1 MTVIEHH
8 RLPRQLLH
16 NHFFQEASHIRGL
29 LGIRGRRR
37 IGQKVPN
44 VRGRKRKGLITRCI
58 TTPERLDLTSRRQT
72 NPRQCMLR
80 IPGLLGSSFFFI
92 NSWRGGKVAFSNGNF
107 YSTYRGPATAQDP
120 RPENHDLGTR
130 REERGFVLVFPY
142 DAKSRRGKGG
152 GAVQAKETCY
162 FPFSFY
168 YFLCTPRLLFFC
180 LPTIQGSGGRSIMY
194 NNVLVIFPSRLRLRD
209 SIVFAL
215 DSARVYM
222 QYAVP
227 V

>member
-16 NHFFQEASHIRGL
+16 NHFFREASHIREL

-37 IGQKVPN
+37 IGQEVPN
-44 VRGRKRKGLITRCI
+44 VRGRKRNGLITRCI

-80 IPGLLGSSFFFI
+80 IPGLLGSSFFFYKFMAGWESCI
-92 NSWRGGKVAFSNGNF
+92 FKWEFLFKVQGACH
-107 YSTYRGPATAQDP
+107 GPGPKTR

-142 DAKSRRGKGG
+142 DTKSRRGNGG
-152 GAVQAKETCY
+152 RRPGERDFL
-162 FPFSFY
+162 FPFFHFIISFA
-168 YFLCTPRLLFFC
+168 LLVCCFSVC
-180 LPTIQGSGGRSIMY
+180 LPYKGAEGG
-194 NNVLVIFPSRLRLRD
+194 V
-209 SIVFAL
+209 
-215 DSARVYM
+215 
-222 QYAVP
+222 
-227 V
+227 